1 MIMGSFPRFFCLLIG
16 LGLICSSAFA
26 QRDRDTWS
34 AASPS
39 SFEVS
44 GQVRLASTGLPA
56 PRIPIRLERIAG
68 GIVDQIDT
76 DGSGRFRFPNLPRGY
91 YKVIVSAPG
100 FRAVQQDADLQVLFR
115 VHLIMD
121 LVADASKDSS
131 GAAELTDVLEA
142 DVPPTARDKFARGRT
157 ALAKKDHQEAIAEF
171 ERAISIH
178 PQYFSAHF
186 LLATTFI
193 NIKDWKR
200 AEAALGRALEVKP
213 DDVASRLLLGEVYWR
228 QKRNDE
234 AEKTLLEG
242 LKLDDQAWQGYF
254 TLSRMYWALGNVAK
268 AGSAVGRTIQL
279 KPEFAEAH
287 LLAGNILLKLNEQRR
302 ALVEYEE
309 YVRLAPKGE
318 FAAETRNLIQKL
330 RAAGNQ

>member
-1 MIMGSFPRFFCLLIG
+1 MGSFPRFFCLLIG
-16 LGLICSSAFA
+16 LGLICSSALA

-44 GQVRLASTGLPA
+44 GQVRLAATGLPA
-56 PRIPIRLERIAG
+56 PGIPIRLERIAG

-131 GAAELTDVLEA
+131 GAAKLTDVLEA
-142 DVPPTARDKFARGRT
+142 DVPATARDKFARGRT
-157 ALAKKDHQEAIAEF
+157 ALAKKDHHEAIAEF
-171 ERAISIH
+171 ERAILIH

-186 LLATTFI
+186 LLATVFI
-193 NIKDWKR
+193 NVKDWKR
-200 AEAALGRALEVKP
+200 AEAALGRALEIKP
-213 DDVASRLLLGEVYWR
+213 DDVATRLLLGEVYWR

-318 FAAETRNLIQKL
+318 FAAETRSLIQKL
-330 RAAGNQ
+330 RGAGTP